1 MPNEYFRR
9 PVLHSWR
16 GSMENIQEAF
26 FYFQLPINFI
36 MVLEGWFFLPG
47 LSNAVRWVPSGSVTL
62 TAIAGQGLSLTPED
76 CGFHA
81 VDK

>member
-1 MPNEYFRR
+1 
-9 PVLHSWR
+9 
-16 GSMENIQEAF
+16 MENIQEAF

-47 LSNAVRWVPSGSVTL
+47 LLGNAVRWFPSGSVAL

-76 CGFHA
+76 YGFHA
-81 VDK
+81 VAK